1 MRLPQSFIQ
10 SFFHRNLSFLTFTA
24 ALLMVGMLPV
34 SAFAAT
40 PQLVFTPTSL
50 RFGSVLMGQNE
61 TLMVGVTNSGTT
73 SITIS
78 GVAVGNSEFTMSP
91 LNLPLVLA
99 AGQSVEVNVSFTP
112 AATGWQSGLIKFST
126 DSGLVT
132 LQVAGTGAIN
142 QSVKSSPSSV
152 SFGSVAIGSIA
163 TVPVVLTNTHEWK
176 ITLSSLQTSGNEFA
190 LSGNGPQFPL
200 TLGPGQSVTV
210 NVAFAPQW
218 AGQTGGS
225 VFITGPG
232 LSIPLTGTGA
242 TPGQLSANPSS
253 LSFGSMQDGG
263 TLTLMDSLTNTGA
276 SSVTIS
282 QAAASGAGFSI
293 SGLNVPLVLDPG
305 ASVTF
310 SVLFTPQA
318 PGSASGAVNVVS
330 DASDSKLNVAL
341 SGTGTAQGQLILAP
355 GAMNFGGVTV
365 GSVASQNS
373 SFSASVSSVTISS
386 ANLSNAEFSLSG
398 ISFPVTIAAGQSVP
412 VTLTFAPQS
421 TGATSALLTVTSN
434 AGDNPTETL
443 SGDGVAQQQHSV
455 ALTWTDYGS
464 GIAGYNVY
472 RGSVTGGPYARI
484 NSELASSSGYEDDA
498 VASGQ
503 TYYYVT
509 TAVNENGMESA
520 YSNEAQ
526 EVIPNP

>member
-10 SFFHRNLSFLTFTA
+10 SFFIRNIRFLTIA
-24 ALLMVGMLPV
+24 ALLLIGMFPA
-34 SAFAAT
+34 SAGAS
-40 PQLVFTPTSL
+40 QLVFTPTYL
-50 RFGSVLMGQNE
+50 RFGSVLMGQTE
-61 TLMVGVTNSGTT
+61 TLMVALTNSGTT
-73 SITIS
+73 SVTLS
-78 GVAVGNSEFTMSP
+78 GVAVGNSAFTTSP
-91 LNLPLVLA
+91 LTLPLVLA
-99 AGQSVEVNVSFTP
+99 AGQTVDVNVSFTP
-112 AATGWQSGLIKFST
+112 GATGWQSGLIKFFSDT
-126 DSGLVT
+126 GLTT
-132 LQVAGTGAIN
+132 LQASGAGAIN
-142 QSVKSSPSSV
+142 ESVTPSPSSV

-163 TVPVVLTNTHEWK
+163 TAPIVLTNTHNWK
-176 ITLSSLQTSGNEFA
+176 ITLSPLQMTGNEFA
-190 LSGNGPQFPL
+190 LGGNGPQFPL
-200 TLGPGQSVTV
+200 TLGPGQSVTLS
-210 NVAFAPQW
+210 VAFAPQW

-225 VFITGPG
+225 MFIPGPG
-232 LSIPLTGTGA
+232 LAIPLTGTGT

-253 LSFGSMQDGG
+253 LSFGSIQDGG
-263 TLTLMDSLTNTGA
+263 TLTLMDSLTNTDA

-282 QAAASGAGFSI
+282 QATASGAGFGI
-293 SGLNVPLVLDPG
+293 SGLNVPLVLNPG

-310 SVLFTPQA
+310 TVLFTPQS
-318 PGSASGAVNVVS
+318 PGASNGAINIVS

-355 GAMNFGGVTV
+355 GAMNFGNVTV

-398 ISFPVTIAAGQSVP
+398 ISLPVTIAAGQSVP

-434 AGDNPTETL
+434 ASDNPTETL
-443 SGDGVAQQQHSV
+443 SGDGIAQRQHSV

-472 RGSVTGGPYARI
+472 RGSATGGPYARI
-484 NSELASSSGYEDDA
+484 NSELASSPEYEDDT
-498 VASGQ
+498 VACGQ

-509 TAVNENGMESA
+509 TAVNQNGGESA